1 MDLTDTRYLEIK
13 EEDYGDY
20 AEFEKMPDGTLY
32 ICITGQSDAPFQ
44 SVALTVEQLA
54 ALKRW
59 LVEN

>member
-1 MDLTDTRYLEIK
+1 MSDTRYLEIK
-13 EEDYGDY
+13 EEGYSDY

-44 SVALTVEQLA
+44 SIALTAEQLT
-54 ALKRW
+54 ALKQW